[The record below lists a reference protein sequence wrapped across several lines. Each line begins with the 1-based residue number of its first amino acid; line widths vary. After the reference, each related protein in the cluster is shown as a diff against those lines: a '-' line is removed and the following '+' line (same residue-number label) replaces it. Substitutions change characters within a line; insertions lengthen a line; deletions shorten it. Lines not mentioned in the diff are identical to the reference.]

1 MHNLMTLWQ
10 QRTRR
15 ERHLLLGMGVM
26 LIIGLVYYA
35 LWQPWQSR
43 ETQWRQTLTREQA
56 SLQWMRQQTP
66 LLQQLRQQKSPAAP
80 QEPSTVIMREA
91 ARHGIAIVRLQPQGA
106 RLSLS
111 VQPADFQALMAW
123 LDALGQ
129 AGMTTV
135 TLTVAAVAQQPGRVT
150 VTTRVLERSD
160 EK

>member
-26 LIIGLVYYA
+26 LIIGFGLLRFMAATAKSRDAVAANADPGAGQSAVDAPADSPSAAASPAEIACRAARANNGDYA
-35 LWQPWQSR
+35 RSR
-43 ETQWRQTLTREQA
+43 PPRDRH
-56 SLQWMRQQTP
+56 R
-66 LLQQLRQQKSPAAP
+66 SPAA
-80 QEPSTVIMREA
+80 A
-91 ARHGIAIVRLQPQGA
+91 GA
-106 RLSLS
+106 RLGLS

-150 VTTRVLERSD
+150 VTTLVLERSD

>member
-80 QEPSTVIMREA
+80 QEPSTVIMHEA

-106 RLSLS
+106 RLGLS

-150 VTTRVLERSD
+150 VTTLVLERSD

>member
-43 ETQWRQTLTREQA
+43 ETQWRQTLPREQA

-80 QEPSTVIMREA
+80 QEPTTVIMREA

-106 RLSLS
+106 RLGLS

-150 VTTRVLERSD
+150 VTTLVLERSD

>member
-106 RLSLS
+106 RRGLS

-129 AGMTTV
+129 TGMTTV

-150 VTTRVLERSD
+150 VTTLVLERSD

>member
-1 MHNLMTLWQ
+1 MHKLMTLWQ

-43 ETQWRQTLTREQA
+43 EAQWRQTLTREQA

-80 QEPSTVIMREA
+80 QEPTTVIMREA

-106 RLSLS
+106 RLGLS

-150 VTTRVLERSD
+150 VTTLVLERSD

>member
-80 QEPSTVIMREA
+80 QEPTTYRRRVDRHLGY
-91 ARHGIAIVRLQPQGA
+91 ARCIQRAGDFCRRA
-106 RLSLS
+106 
-111 VQPADFQALMAW
+111 PAGLPVV
-123 LDALGQ
+123 DAGN
-129 AGMTTV
+129 AP
-135 TLTVAAVAQQPGRVT
+135 A
-150 VTTRVLERSD
+150 
-160 EK
+160 

>member
-106 RLSLS
+106 RLGLS
-111 VQPADFQALMAW
+111 VQPADFQALMTW

-150 VTTRVLERSD
+150 VTTLVLERSD

>member
-56 SLQWMRQQTP
+56 SLQWMRQQSP

-80 QEPSTVIMREA
+80 QEPTTVIMREA

-106 RLSLS
+106 RLGLS

-150 VTTRVLERSD
+150 VTTLVLERSD

>member
-80 QEPSTVIMREA
+80 QEPTTVIMREA

-106 RLSLS
+106 RLGLS

-150 VTTRVLERSD
+150 VTTLVLERND

>member
-91 ARHGIAIVRLQPQGA
+91 ARHGLTIVRLQPQGA
-106 RLSLS
+106 RLGLS

-150 VTTRVLERSD
+150 VTTLVLERSD

>member
-80 QEPSTVIMREA
+80 QEPTTVIMREA

-106 RLSLS
+106 RLGLS

-129 AGMTTV
+129 AGMTTATLAV
-135 TLTVAAVAQQPGRVT
+135 TAVAQQPGWVT
-150 VTTRVLERSD
+150 INTLVLERSD

>member
-80 QEPSTVIMREA
+80 QEPTTVVIREA

-106 RLSLS
+106 RLGLS

-150 VTTRVLERSD
+150 VTTLVLERSD

>member
-106 RLSLS
+106 RLGLS

-129 AGMTTV
+129 GGMTTV

-150 VTTRVLERSD
+150 VTTLVLERSD

>member
-106 RLSLS
+106 RLGLS

-135 TLTVAAVAQQPGRVT
+135 AQQPGRVT
-150 VTTRVLERSD
+150 VTTLVLERSD

>member
-80 QEPSTVIMREA
+80 QEPTTVIMREA

-106 RLSLS
+106 RLGLS

-135 TLTVAAVAQQPGRVT
+135 TLTVAAMAQQPGRVT
-150 VTTRVLERSD
+150 VTTLVLERSD

>member
-80 QEPSTVIMREA
+80 QEPTTVIMREA

-106 RLSLS
+106 RLGLS

-150 VTTRVLERSD
+150 VTTLVLERSD
-160 EK
+160 EE

>member
-106 RLSLS
+106 RLGIS

-129 AGMTTV
+129 VGMTTV

-150 VTTRVLERSD
+150 VTTLVLERSD

>member
-80 QEPSTVIMREA
+80 QEPTTVIMREA

-106 RLSLS
+106 RLGLS

-135 TLTVAAVAQQPGRVT
+135 TLTVAAVAQQPGRVI
-150 VTTRVLERSD
+150 VTTLVLERSD

>member
-15 ERHLLLGMGVM
+15 ERHLLLGIGVM

-106 RLSLS
+106 RLGLS

-150 VTTRVLERSD
+150 VTTLVLERSD

>member
-43 ETQWRQTLTREQA
+43 ETKWRQTLTREQA

-106 RLSLS
+106 RLGLS

-150 VTTRVLERSD
+150 VTTLVLERSD

>member
-66 LLQQLRQQKSPAAP
+66 LLQQLRQQKSPAAL

-106 RLSLS
+106 RLGLS

-129 AGMTTV
+129 AGMPTV

-150 VTTRVLERSD
+150 VTTLVLERSD

>member
-80 QEPSTVIMREA
+80 QEPTTVIMREA

-106 RLSLS
+106 RLGLS

-150 VTTRVLERSD
+150 VTTLVLERSD

>member
-80 QEPSTVIMREA
+80 QEPTTVIMREA
-91 ARHGIAIVRLQPQGA
+91 ARHGIAIVRLQPQELA
-106 RLSLS
+106 W
-111 VQPADFQALMAW
+111 ALACS
-123 LDALGQ
+123 
-129 AGMTTV
+129 
-135 TLTVAAVAQQPGRVT
+135 PPIFR
-150 VTTRVLERSD
+150 R
-160 EK
+160 

>member
-80 QEPSTVIMREA
+80 QEPTTVIMREA

-106 RLSLS
+106 RLGLS

-135 TLTVAAVAQQPGRVT
+135 TLTVTAVAQQPGRVT
-150 VTTRVLERSD
+150 VTTLVLERSD

>member
-56 SLQWMRQQTP
+56 TLQWMRQQTP

-80 QEPSTVIMREA
+80 QEPTTVIMREA

-106 RLSLS
+106 RLGLS

-150 VTTRVLERSD
+150 VTTLVLERSD

>member
-1 MHNLMTLWQ
+1 MA
-10 QRTRR
+10 
-15 ERHLLLGMGVM
+15 
-26 LIIGLVYYA
+26 A
-35 LWQPWQSR
+35 L
-43 ETQWRQTLTREQA
+43 QWRQTLTREQA

-106 RLSLS
+106 RLGIS

-129 AGMTTV
+129 VGMTTV

-150 VTTRVLERSD
+150 VTTLVLERSD

>member
-80 QEPSTVIMREA
+80 QAPTTVIMREA

-106 RLSLS
+106 RLGLS

-150 VTTRVLERSD
+150 VTTLVLERSD

>member
-56 SLQWMRQQTP
+56 SLQWMRQQSP

-106 RLSLS
+106 RLGLS

-150 VTTRVLERSD
+150 VTTLVLERSD

>member
-1 MHNLMTLWQ
+1 
-10 QRTRR
+10 
-15 ERHLLLGMGVM
+15 
-26 LIIGLVYYA
+26 
-35 LWQPWQSR
+35 
-43 ETQWRQTLTREQA
+43 
-56 SLQWMRQQTP
+56 
-66 LLQQLRQQKSPAAP
+66 
-80 QEPSTVIMREA
+80 MREA

-106 RLSLS
+106 RLGLS

-150 VTTRVLERSD
+150 VTTLVLERSD

>member
-26 LIIGLVYYA
+26 LIIGQVYYA

-106 RLSLS
+106 RLGLS

-150 VTTRVLERSD
+150 VTTLVLERSD

>member
-66 LLQQLRQQKSPAAP
+66 LLQQLRQQISPAAP

-106 RLSLS
+106 RLGLS

-150 VTTRVLERSD
+150 VTTLVLERSD

>member
-135 TLTVAAVAQQPGRVT
+135 MLTVAAVAQQPGRVT
-150 VTTRVLERSD
+150 VTTLVLERSD

>member
-80 QEPSTVIMREA
+80 QEPTTVIMREA

-106 RLSLS
+106 RLGLS
-111 VQPADFQALMAW
+111 VQPADFQALMTW

-150 VTTRVLERSD
+150 VTTLVLERSD

>member
-1 MHNLMTLWQ
+1 MTLWQ

-66 LLQQLRQQKSPAAP
+66 LLQQLRQQKSPSAP
-80 QEPSTVIMREA
+80 QEPTTVIMREA

-106 RLSLS
+106 RLGLS
-111 VQPADFQALMAW
+111 VQPADFQALMTW

-150 VTTRVLERSD
+150 VTTLVLERSD

>member
-106 RLSLS
+106 RLGLS

-129 AGMTTV
+129 AGMTTATLAV
-135 TLTVAAVAQQPGRVT
+135 TAVAQQPGWVT
-150 VTTRVLERSD
+150 INTLVLERSD

>member
-56 SLQWMRQQTP
+56 SQQWMRQQTP

-106 RLSLS
+106 RLGLS
-111 VQPADFQALMAW
+111 VQPGLAA
-123 LDALGQ
+123 Q
-129 AGMTTV
+129 AGGGAKRDMPAGKPRRKAK
-135 TLTVAAVAQQPGRVT
+135 LPA
-150 VTTRVLERSD
+150 
-160 EK
+160 